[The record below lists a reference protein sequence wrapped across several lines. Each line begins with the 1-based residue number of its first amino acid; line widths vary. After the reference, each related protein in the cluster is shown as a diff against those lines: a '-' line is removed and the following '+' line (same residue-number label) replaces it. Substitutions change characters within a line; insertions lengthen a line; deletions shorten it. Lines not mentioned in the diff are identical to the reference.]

1 MSFGIKKS
9 LSSLAVCALLVFGLF
24 SSWTSSIYAV
34 TNLVFSDEFNGA
46 GTNVD
51 TTKWG
56 FDLGNTSSIA
66 GGGWGNNE
74 KETYSAAAKNA
85 FVSNG
90 VLHIV
95 ALNDVGG
102 GAPYSSAR
110 LRTLGL
116 FSLTYGRIEVRARLP
131 RGSPYW
137 WPAIW
142 MLATNYSGT
151 TGPTN
156 SWPECGEIDMV
167 ESKGATPLT
176 NFFTLHKDGAGNQG
190 VDISAQVRYTFPS
203 GDANTNFHTYV
214 TEWNTNSF
222 HVSIDSNTVLYSN
235 GGTINNWSS
244 SIGPFP
250 APFNHPFYIIMN
262 LAVGGNFVGNPG
274 TATINAA
281 TTFPGDMQ
289 IDYIRVYQDG
299 PAPPLGPPLLLSV
312 APSNGCASGGTAI
325 TLTGTNFQNTATV
338 TINGVNATAVTVV
351 NTNTITAI
359 TGANAAGTYNIVLKC
374 TNQPPTTL
382 TNGFTYLGPP
392 LFAGPG
398 TVTPAVEG
406 ATLTWSAASG
416 SPPFTYGVYEATNSG
431 GEINPLLTTN
441 ALSAFI
447 SLYPGSNSP
456 ITYFFK
462 VKATDTC
469 SATDTNQVELSV
481 QPLLNPNSSQVG
493 DGIPNG
499 WKQQYGFSPFDNTV
513 AAADPDGDDLSN
525 LQEFQLGT
533 NPLDNNSPFHVTAVT
548 LQGSDVLVSW
558 QSVGGMTSAVE
569 STPALG
575 GSYSN
580 ISGNIIITGSG
591 LTTTNYLDPGAVTN
605 APLQFYRIRLIP

>member
-1 MSFGIKKS
+1 MKRPFDTIVCTVGISRVYVMLFGMRKS

-24 SSWTSSIYAV
+24 SSWTHSSYAV
-34 TNLVFSDEFNGA
+34 TNLVFSDEFNGP

-56 FDLGNTSSIA
+56 FDLGNTSTIA

-74 KETYSAAAKNA
+74 KETYSGAAKNA

-110 LRTLGL
+110 LRTLGK
-116 FSLTYGRIEVRARLP
+116 FSPTFGRIEVRAKLP
-131 RGSPYW
+131 TGSPYW

-190 VDISAQVRYTFPS
+190 VDISSQVRYTFPT

-222 HVSIDSNTVLYSN
+222 HVSIDSNTVLYTS
-235 GGTINNWSS
+235 GGTISSWSS

-289 IDYIRVYQDG
+289 VDYIRVYQDG

-325 TLTGTNFQNTATV
+325 TLTGTNFQNTSTI
-338 TINGVNATAVTVV
+338 TINGVNATSVTVV
-351 NTNTITAI
+351 N
-359 TGANAAGTYNIVLKC
+359 
-374 TNQPPTTL
+374 
-382 TNGFTYLGPP
+382 
-392 LFAGPG
+392 
-398 TVTPAVEG
+398 
-406 ATLTWSAASG
+406 
-416 SPPFTYGVYEATNSG
+416 
-431 GEINPLLTTN
+431 
-441 ALSAFI
+441 
-447 SLYPGSNSP
+447 
-456 ITYFFK
+456 
-462 VKATDTC
+462 
-469 SATDTNQVELSV
+469 
-481 QPLLNPNSSQVG
+481 
-493 DGIPNG
+493 
-499 WKQQYGFSPFDNTV
+499 
-513 AAADPDGDDLSN
+513 
-525 LQEFQLGT
+525 
-533 NPLDNNSPFHVTAVT
+533 
-548 LQGSDVLVSW
+548 
-558 QSVGGMTSAVE
+558 
-569 STPALG
+569 
-575 GSYSN
+575 
-580 ISGNIIITGSG
+580 
-591 LTTTNYLDPGAVTN
+591 
-605 APLQFYRIRLIP
+605 

>member
-1 MSFGIKKS
+1 MLSGIRQS
-9 LSSLAVCALLVFGLF
+9 LSSLTICALLVFGLF
-24 SSWTSSIYAV
+24 SSWTPSVCAV

-74 KETYSAAAKNA
+74 KETYSGAAKNA

-102 GAPYSSAR
+102 AAPYSSAR

-131 RGSPYW
+131 RLSPYW

-156 SWPECGEIDMV
+156 SWPACGEIDMV
-167 ESKGATPLT
+167 ESKGSTPTQNLS
-176 NFFTLHKDGAGNQG
+176 TLHKDGAGNPN
-190 VDISAQVRYTFPS
+190 VDIEAGVTYNFPA

-222 HVSIDSNTVLYSN
+222 HFSIDSNTVLYSS
-235 GGTINNWSS
+235 GGTISSWSS
-244 SIGPFP
+244 STGPFP

-262 LAVGGNFVGNPG
+262 LAVGGNFVGNPS
-274 TATINAA
+274 TTTINAN

-312 APSNGCASGGTAI
+312 APSNGCAIGGTAI
-325 TLTGTNFQNTATV
+325 TLTGSNFQNTSTI
-338 TINGVNATAVTVV
+338 TINGANATSVTVV

-359 TGANAAGTYNIVLKC
+359 TAANSPGTYSVVLK
-374 TNQPPTTL
+374 TSSQSPTTL

-398 TVTPAVEG
+398 SLTPAIEG
-406 ATLTWSAASG
+406 ATLSWSTASG
-416 SPPFTYGVYEATNSG
+416 TAPFTYGVYEATNSG
-431 GEINPLLTTN
+431 GEINPLLNTN
-441 ALSAFI
+441 ALSVFI
-447 SLYPGSNSP
+447 PLYPGSNSP

-462 VKATDTC
+462 VNAVNGC
-469 SATDTNQVELSV
+469 GTDTNTVELSA
-481 QPLLNPNSSQVG
+481 QPLLDPSASQVG
-493 DGIPNG
+493 DGISNG
-499 WKQQYGFSPFDNTV
+499 WKQLYGFNPFDSNV
-513 AAADPDGDDLSN
+513 AAADPDGDGLSN
-525 LQEFQLGT
+525 LQEFLLGT
-533 NPLDNNSPFHVTAVT
+533 NPTDSSSPFHITGIT
-548 LQGSDVLVSW
+548 LEGSDVRITW
-558 QSVGGMTSAVE
+558 MTAGGLTNAVE
-569 STPALG
+569 TTPDPA

-591 LTTTNYLDPGAVTN
+591 VTTTNYLDSGTVTN
-605 APLQFYRIRLIP
+605 TPLQFYRIRLIP